1 MTASNEAPWRAVCAA
16 MMLGLAGNAAG
27 AAAPESAAA
36 VKDRLEV
43 RLRLAESSPTN
54 CALQVELKNL
64 GTREL
69 NLFPND
75 LPWATRHSLLVVLV
89 PAGRGREPLP
99 EPLSIEDPVAG
110 SATLGAGET
119 AQGTIQLH
127 RRFPAL
133 LDTLAQREVI
143 CFWSYQLK
151 PLQEQPL
158 DRIGGHLVI
167 PVRKS

>member
-1 MTASNEAPWRAVCAA
+1 
-16 MMLGLAGNAAG
+16 
-27 AAAPESAAA
+27 
-36 VKDRLEV
+36 
-43 RLRLAESSPTN
+43 
-54 CALQVELKNL
+54 
-64 GTREL
+64 
-69 NLFPND
+69 

-99 EPLSIEDPVAG
+99 EPLSIEDPITG

-133 LDTLAQREVI
+133 LETLEQREVI

-151 PLQEQPL
+151 PLQEGPL
-158 DRIGGHLVI
+158 DRMGGHLVI
-167 PVRKS
+167 PARKP